1 MTPDFDRLPLWKQM
15 ELLTRLRFV
24 AAVVAVSEVAASL
37 NSEVSPVAMP
47 VCAECEHGGD
57 CTIPQ
62 QCRLNLPSLIST
74 N

>member
-1 MTPDFDRLPLWKQM
+1 MMPDFNSLPLWKQM

-24 AAVVAVSEVAASL
+24 AAAVAVSEVAASINEL
-37 NSEVSPVAMP
+37 SPVAMP
-47 VCAECEHGGD
+47 VCTECEHGGN

>member
-1 MTPDFDRLPLWKQM
+1 MTPDFNSLPLWKQM

-24 AAVVAVSEVAASL
+24 AAVVAVSEVAASINEL
-37 NSEVSPVAMP
+37 SPVAMP

-62 QCRLNLPSLIST
+62 QCRLNLPSFIST

>member
-1 MTPDFDRLPLWKQM
+1 MMPDFNSLPLWKQM

-24 AAVVAVSEVAASL
+24 AAVVAVSEVAASINEL
-37 NSEVSPVAMP
+37 SPVAMP

-62 QCRLNLPSLIST
+62 QCRLNLPPLIST

>member
-1 MTPDFDRLPLWKQM
+1 MMPDFNSLPLWKQM

-24 AAVVAVSEVAASL
+24 AAVVAVSEVAASINEL
-37 NSEVSPVAMP
+37 SPVAMP

>member
-1 MTPDFDRLPLWKQM
+1 MTPDFNSLPLWKQM

-24 AAVVAVSEVAASL
+24 AAVVAVSEVAASINEL
-37 NSEVSPVAMP
+37 SPVAMP

>member
-1 MTPDFDRLPLWKQM
+1 MTPDFNSLPLWKQM

-24 AAVVAVSEVAASL
+24 AAVVAVSEVAASI

-47 VCAECEHGGD
+47 VCAAWEHGGD

-62 QCRLNLPSLIST
+62 QCRLNFPSFISA

>member
-1 MTPDFDRLPLWKQM
+1 MTPDFNSLSLWKQM

-24 AAVVAVSEVAASL
+24 AAVVAVSEVAASINEL
-37 NSEVSPVAMP
+37 SPVAMP